1 MEPPLAKNPWISDL
15 HWVRVGSQA
24 RSQRT
29 QAALLDA
36 AEVLFF
42 DKGVDAASVAD
53 VAARAGSSVGA
64 FYHHFRDKKALVYA
78 FFDRLAAEFH
88 ATTLEAV
95 DPARWEG
102 ASIADVLKGYLEFS
116 LETGQTRPGI
126 HRAGLEVSLRDPTV
140 RENLAEVR
148 AELDRGLT
156 ALVLARRG
164 EIAHGDP
171 EMACA
176 FVLDQLGCMLQNRLD
191 GDPGASAFELRS
203 DEDFVR
209 EAMTSV
215 SAYLQLRSPNNPEE
229 AS

>member
-1 MEPPLAKNPWISDL
+1 MAKSPWISDL

-42 DKGVDAASVAD
+42 DKGVEATSVAD

-64 FYHHFRDKKALVYA
+64 VYHHFRDKKALVYA

-88 ATTLEAV
+88 ATTLDAV

-116 LETGQTRPGI
+116 LEIGRARPGV

-140 RENLAEVR
+140 RENLSEVR
-148 AELDRGLT
+148 AELDRGLA
-156 ALVLARRG
+156 ALVLARRS
-164 EIAHGDP
+164 EIGHHDP
-171 EMACA
+171 AMACA
-176 FVLDQLGCMLQNRLD
+176 FVLDQLGCMVRNRLE
-191 GDPGASAFELRS
+191 GDPGASPFETRS

-209 EAMTSV
+209 EALASV
-215 SAYLQLRSPNNPEE
+215 GAYLQLRSPRE
-229 AS
+229 AKAKEQTQ